1 MKNFIEKLKK
11 AFRVK
16 QLKKISKVS
25 ITMYCL
31 SVMLVIYGIYV
42 FINCTEYIYTMLST
56 KQLAFTGN
64 EYTIMNY
71 YMSNFSQYIIFAI
84 LLASMGF
91 VIQKLGNM
99 NFDKM
104 GISGNYSTNIRNIS
118 DIFIDNSKD
127 SEMFD
132 KVSIENSI
140 LKNK

>member
-1 MKNFIEKLKK
+1 
-11 AFRVK
+11 
-16 QLKKISKVS
+16 
-25 ITMYCL
+25 MYCL

-64 EYTIMNY
+64 EYTIINY

>member
-1 MKNFIEKLKK
+1 MKDFIEKLKK

-56 KQLAFTGN
+56 KQLVFTGN
-64 EYTIMNY
+64 EYTIINY

-99 NFDKM
+99 DFDKM
-104 GISGNYSTNIRNIS
+104 GLSGNYSTNIRNIS